1 MRRDDL
7 YLAELLET
15 TGTVLGYLA
24 RGGPDWAKDPVLRD
38 AVLHRLV
45 LMGEI
50 ARAVSEGL
58 RERHPEVPWARM
70 RAFRNTAIHE
80 YFAVDWV
87 RVQRIAVSE
96 VPVLQT
102 RILTVLKQE
111 FPEIAHRYEE
121 GG

>member
-15 TGTVLGYLA
+15 TRTVLDYLA
-24 RGGPDWAKDPVLRD
+24 RGGPDWAQDPVLRD
-38 AVLHRLV
+38 AVLHRLI

-50 ARAVSEGL
+50 ARAVSEEL
-58 RERHPEVPWARM
+58 RGRHPEVPWAGM

-80 YFAVDWV
+80 YFAVDWS

-96 VPVLQT
+96 VPILET
-102 RILTVLKQE
+102 TIRTILTQE
-111 FPEIAHRYEE
+111 FPEVARRYEE
-121 GG
+121 RG